1 MTVVAGQPLPN
12 PTLHGPDGPARL
24 HDFLADGPLL
34 VLFYQE
40 DATPTCTTQ
49 LCAFRD
55 DFELLDEL
63 GASVVAISAD
73 DPASHERFRDAQ
85 QLPYPLLSDPDLSA
99 ATAFGV
105 ADPATRR
112 SRRAAFVAQPDGRIA
127 LAIPFYQPANLDHF
141 EAVFT
146 ALGLDLSAL

>member
-1 MTVVAGQPLPN
+1 MTVLAGQPLPN
-12 PTLHGPDGPARL
+12 PTLNGPDGPARL

-112 SRRAAFVAQPDGRIA
+112 SQRAAFVAQPDGRIA

-141 EAVFT
+141 EAVFA

>member
-1 MTVVAGQPLPN
+1 MTVLAGQPLPN
-12 PTLHGPDGPARL
+12 PTLNGPDGPARL

-55 DFELLDEL
+55 ESELLGEL

-73 DPASHERFRDAQ
+73 DPASHALFRDAQ

-141 EAVFT
+141 EAVFA
-146 ALGLDLSAL
+146 ALGLDMSAL

>member
-1 MTVVAGQPLPN
+1 MKIGNKAPDFTALTDSGEKVKLKDFRGKKVVLYFYPKDNTPGCTQQACDFRDSITAFGKKNTVVLGVS
-12 PTLHGPDGPARL
+12 PD
-24 HDFLADGPLL
+24 
-34 VLFYQE
+34 
-40 DATPTCTTQ
+40 
-49 LCAFRD
+49 
-55 DFELLDEL
+55 
-63 GASVVAISAD
+63 SV
-73 DPASHERFRDAQ
+73 ASHQKFKAKFD
-85 QLPYPLLSDPDLSA
+85 LPFPLLSDPDLSA

-146 ALGLDLSAL
+146 ALGLDMSAL